1 RNQSLGGGTDIRV
14 GKWFDRQNDR
24 LPPELRQVLGEPQGA
39 LDPAALGERREVVG
53 DEQGLAHGGNRTGNK
68 IEGGRTYSAV
78 RPAVVRYSPA
88 DCTSRYLVLPM
99 TELLGA
105 LPLAAAERSPDA
117 QALKAGRRSCSYAE
131 LAGAVRDF
139 AGGLLALGIG
149 RQDRVAVYADKSIE
163 AVTALFGT
171 ALAGCVMVPVN
182 PLLKPEQ
189 LAYIL
194 RDCGVVALVTTG
206 TRLAGLKPELP
217 SCPELRHVVLLD
229 DSESPAEEDGR
240 PGPLVHRFADLLR
253 AGAGRP
259 GAQHRVIDQ
268 DMAAILYTSGS

>member
-1 RNQSLGGGTDIRV
+1 GVDVWV
-14 GKWFDRQNDR
+14 GRRLHGQDDR
-24 LPPELRQVLGEPQGA
+24 LPAELRQVLREPQGT
-39 LDPAALGERREVVG
+39 LDSAALGERREVVG
-53 DEQGLAHGGNRTGNK
+53 DEQGLAHGGNRTGK
-68 IEGGRTYSAV
+68 KMQGGRTYSAV
-78 RPAVVRYSPA
+78 HRPVLAYSPA

-131 LAGAVRDF
+131 LAAAVRDF
-139 AGGLLALGIG
+139 AGGLLALGVG

-194 RDCGVVALVTTG
+194 R
-206 TRLAGLKPELP
+206 
-217 SCPELRHVVLLD
+217 
-229 DSESPAEEDGR
+229 
-240 PGPLVHRFADLLR
+240 
-253 AGAGRP
+253 
-259 GAQHRVIDQ
+259 
-268 DMAAILYTSGS
+268 